1 LAHNESP
8 AKIEFIHDNFA
19 KHDKK
24 LYQCPMNNVLHYSQY
39 TLRPC
44 DTFDLGF
51 LLAVR
56 TDPAVSQWL
65 GSYLPLETT
74 LAQQEAWFE
83 KIRHNPSI
91 QYLIFEDD
99 GQPLGYARL
108 SEIDPHNASA
118 CIGADIA
125 PQHQGKGHGRALYR
139 LLLEKCF
146 EEMGLNR
153 VWLYVLEH
161 NARAIHLYEKLGF
174 HHEGAQRQAIRRD
187 GRFYDYRLMGLLR
200 GEYLAMQAAIKK
212 ERNGA

>member
-1 LAHNESP
+1 MTLR
-8 AKIEFIHDNFA
+8 
-19 KHDKK
+19 
-24 LYQCPMNNVLHYSQY
+24 
-39 TLRPC
+39 LRPC

-65 GSYLPLETT
+65 GSYLPHETT

-83 KIRHNPSI
+83 KIRHNPSV

-125 PQHQGKGHGRALYR
+125 PQHQGKGYGRALYKV
-139 LLLEKCF
+139 LLQKCF

-161 NARAIHLYEKLGF
+161 NTRAIHLYEKLGF
-174 HHEGAQRQAIRRD
+174 RHEGAQRQAIRRD
-187 GRFYDYRLMGLLR
+187 GGFYDYKLMGLLR
-200 GEYLAMQAAIKK
+200 GEYVAMQAPTQN
-212 ERNGA
+212 ERSGA